1 MKFQDSDSRRNCVYQ
16 CLLRISFQ
24 FVQMYVKYGAVRYA
38 FLSTGVASLTIEDEK
53 RSFGR
58 VEEERHTCRIDRVL
72 RNLGHSRHHVLH
84 IQDTV
89 MALK

>member
-1 MKFQDSDSRRNCVYQ
+1 
-16 CLLRISFQ
+16 
-24 FVQMYVKYGAVRYA
+24 VQICVKYDAIFFRPD
-38 FLSTGVASLTIEDEK
+38 TGETSLTIEDEK

-58 VEEERHTCRIDRVL
+58 VERHTCRIDRVL